1 MIDKQCRN
9 LESCGIVCYEWVAF
23 NELVFSILRK
33 HKTKENEFGGFMK
46 KMLLVSE
53 KNCKFVGYNKNEY
66 FTLIK
71 R

>member
-1 MIDKQCRN
+1 M
-9 LESCGIVCYEWVAF
+9 A
-23 NELVFSILRK
+23 
-33 HKTKENEFGGFMK
+33 KENEFGGFMK

-53 KNCKFVGYNKNEY
+53 KNCKFVSYNKNEY